1 MHCNRII
8 AAGCVIF
15 FSCLAR
21 AEETTYRYEV
31 YKQEDGAPVCT
42 MRQKGV
48 ETKEQFLRI
57 EVTVPVGS
65 KLESASLVKQTTPVE
80 VVSFPLDGISPPA
93 EGGNLAVLTLERA
106 TFGKRETAFLQVQ
119 VNTAGAVS
127 SPIDCKTEEGDSVSY
142 FGEEGTSKTDSIDVS
157 ALEFWLKDGASHKQN
172 LLDQLKTID
181 KKSRTL
187 LVHLPSG
194 AIAPPMDNAVSE
206 GEWIQVAFLLPET
219 EERMPRITSKNCE
232 AVNTFRQKEAPSAK
246 EGADANMVPPGVK
259 PEERAR
265 PIKFKLVPVGQM
277 FRCGAGPLSYEVHPL
292 SGYEAKRQK
301 EAGTTPEAA
310 SSSVENVVTAR
321 VRPRYHLAATAMVG
335 FDTAT
340 TRRFETD
347 SSQLVQ
353 EVTDREGLAVYVGA
367 TWMVFGVDYEA
378 MRYDNYF
385 LNVFAAV
392 KPTSPTED
400 AVVGLAFT
408 YTGSLSLALGLSLHK
423 NTRLTK
429 GYTVGSSFT
438 GDGDIPTE
446 KTWKGMRPGFFVGF
460 AVDSNIYDALI
471 KRF

>member
-1 MHCNRII
+1 MF
-8 AAGCVIF
+8 F

-106 TFGKRETAFLQVQ
+106 KFGIRETAFLQVQ
-119 VNTAGAVS
+119 MNTAGAVS

-142 FGEEGTSKTDSIDVS
+142 FGEEGTSKTGSIDVS
-157 ALEFWLKDGASHKQN
+157 ALEFWLGNESTLKNN
-172 LLDQLKTID
+172 LLKQLKAID
-181 KKSRTL
+181 DKEERIL

-194 AIAPPMDNAVSE
+194 AIASPMDNAVSE

-246 EGADANMVPPGVK
+246 EGADALKERQGAK
-259 PEERAR
+259 ADERAR

-367 TWMVFGVDYEA
+367 TWMVIGVDYEA
-378 MRYDNYF
+378 MTELDYF